1 MKKLTFTIDINAP
14 KEKVWYALWD
24 EENYESWT
32 SVFCPGSFIVSDWN
46 EGSKIHFLS
55 PEGGGMFSKITIKK
69 PFERMLFQHIG
80 EIQNFEEQPI
90 TEATKLWSGCEE
102 RYDLVEKNGIT
113 TVTASVDTVEDHVD
127 YFEKTFP
134 SGLERLKQIAEG
146 NVKTAIT
153 VKTSVKDTLEN
164 VWNKFTQPEHVVN
177 WNFASDDWHCPKAE
191 NQLEAG
197 KNFTYTMASKDGE
210 MSFDF
215 VGTYDEVNPMKQFIY
230 HIADGRKVTVK
241 FHKLDN
247 SIIVTENFFPED
259 IHSLELQRDGW
270 QAILNNFKKY
280 AEQ

>member
-32 SVFCPGSFIVSDWN
+32 SVFCSGSFIVSDWN

-55 PEGGGMFSKITIKK
+55 PEGGGMFSLITLKK
-69 PFERMLFQHIG
+69 PFETMLFQHIG

-90 TEATKLWSGCEE
+90 TEETKVWSGCEE

-134 SGLERLKQIAEG
+134 SGLEKVKQIAES
-146 NVKTAIT
+146 NEKTAIT

-215 VGTYDEVNPMKQFIY
+215 VGTYEEVIPMKQFIY

-241 FHKLDN
+241 FHKLDDT
-247 SIIVTENFFPED
+247 IIVTENFFPED

-270 QAILNNFKKY
+270 QAILDNFKKY